1 MTEKEFGQLYTG
13 EEITGLP
20 AGADF
25 FRPIQERLP
34 GLGRDWCIISILIE
48 HFRYYTDWFGLEASG
63 YLLSR
68 IGEII
73 RSSAA
78 QAGGMPGY
86 LGQEEFCLVVP
97 YDEDWIHDLY
107 GQLQSLIASVSRL
120 DGFSPVFGIARFDG
134 SGTRIMEYYNHAA
147 LAAESLHGNVHTRVI
162 LYDAQLH
169 RRSSE
174 EYRILCDFQNS
185 LNSGEITFFL
195 QPQVR
200 ASNGK
205 IIGAESLA
213 RWHRRD
219 GSFLSPAVFVPI
231 LEKYGLVTQLDLYIW
246 DAVCRWQ
253 RHMQQSG
260 KPLIPVSVNVS
271 QLDIAA
277 LDVPVQLSSLLKK
290 YDLSADC
297 LKVEI
302 TESAYADDIGLVRDT
317 ITRLQDY
324 GFKVLMDDFGS
335 GYSSLN
341 MLRNVNVDVIKLD
354 AQFLQISD
362 SSTKKGVNIL
372 ESVVNMTKN
381 LSIPI
386 IVEGVETEEQLE
398 FLEGL
403 GCRYMQGFYFY
414 RPMPPQDLENLIGDG
429 ANVDPSGI
437 RFKANQQLTVREFMD
452 DNIFTDTMLNNVLG
466 PVVFYRWDGKE
477 NVDIIRFNEQ
487 FYELVGIDSEA
498 FDQRRNHILD
508 SMYPG
513 DRNVFLRL
521 LAEAEEHLAIGSRG
535 VVRSYRPNG
544 ALVWMSLRLFY
555 MYDDSRGKVFYG
567 SVQDVTETQVINM
580 EMPGAYYRCA
590 LTDKFEFFY
599 ISRNF
604 QKMTGYTE
612 REIRILFDNSLV
624 QMVHPADVETMRQQ
638 ALRLAE
644 GEIESIQ
651 PYRIRRKQGDYIYV
665 AEHSQISD
673 RFGALCWQ
681 CMAIDVS
688 EVMRLRNQ
696 MRILSDYLSS
706 TVLFLHRRSEGLI
719 YEVAIHGL
727 DERLGMNAKELES
740 ALNTGDFCRMIEGS
754 REIPH
759 QEYTNLF
766 ISEYAGK
773 RKWLSFHRSDGKIIR
788 ISAAVDRVEDTQT
801 RIEYIVVLRALDD
814 ADSEV
819 PAGEERKIP
828 S

>member
-1 MTEKEFGQLYTG
+1 
-13 EEITGLP
+13 
-20 AGADF
+20 
-25 FRPIQERLP
+25 
-34 GLGRDWCIISILIE
+34 
-48 HFRYYTDWFGLEASG
+48 
-63 YLLSR
+63 
-68 IGEII
+68 
-73 RSSAA
+73 
-78 QAGGMPGY
+78 
-86 LGQEEFCLVVP
+86 
-97 YDEDWIHDLY
+97 
-107 GQLQSLIASVSRL
+107 
-120 DGFSPVFGIARFDG
+120 
-134 SGTRIMEYYNHAA
+134 
-147 LAAESLHGNVHTRVI
+147 
-162 LYDAQLH
+162 
-169 RRSSE
+169 
-174 EYRILCDFQNS
+174 
-185 LNSGEITFFL
+185 
-195 QPQVR
+195 
-200 ASNGK
+200 
-205 IIGAESLA
+205 
-213 RWHRRD
+213 
-219 GSFLSPAVFVPI
+219 
-231 LEKYGLVTQLDLYIW
+231 
-246 DAVCRWQ
+246 
-253 RHMQQSG
+253 
-260 KPLIPVSVNVS
+260 
-271 QLDIAA
+271 
-277 LDVPVQLSSLLKK
+277 
-290 YDLSADC
+290 
-297 LKVEI
+297 
-302 TESAYADDIGLVRDT
+302 
-317 ITRLQDY
+317 
-324 GFKVLMDDFGS
+324 
-335 GYSSLN
+335 
-341 MLRNVNVDVIKLD
+341 
-354 AQFLQISD
+354 
-362 SSTKKGVNIL
+362 
-372 ESVVNMTKN
+372 
-381 LSIPI
+381 
-386 IVEGVETEEQLE
+386 
-398 FLEGL
+398 
-403 GCRYMQGFYFY
+403 MQGYYFY
-414 RPMPPQDLENLIGDG
+414 RPMPPQDFENLIGDG
-429 ANVDPSGI
+429 AIVDPIGI

-466 PVVFYRWDGKE
+466 PVVFYRWDSEE